1 MGTHDQTPGTWPV
14 LDALV
19 TDVVETRRA
28 IAALQ
33 ARESQLLAG
42 AVDLALARAD
52 ALRGEGRR
60 AGSDLP
66 MREISAELAAAMR
79 LSDRTVQQRM
89 GDAAVLGTRF
99 PATLAAWAT
108 GRVDA
113 GHVSAVLDAGAVIA
127 DDRARAR
134 FEEIALGIAAHES
147 PARTRAHLRAVA
159 AQLDPEAAARRQR
172 RALDERG
179 VRLIDL
185 DENLSR
191 VIADMSPVLAHAIV
205 DRLTEMARDV
215 REAELACVAEP
226 ASTDAAAGGA
236 PGAGG
241 ATAVSGAA
249 GQACGAA
256 PAVRLTTGPSA
267 AADGGDAQ
275 GEGRSPFGVR
285 TLDQIRADVFADL
298 LLAGAPAAHGEGD
311 ALAGVTAHVQIT
323 VPVLSLMGLDAGPA
337 LLAGV
342 GPIDTD
348 TARRL
353 AARAPGWDRVLTHP
367 HTGMVLAVDRYR
379 PSNDLKRFLAAR
391 DEHCRFPGC
400 RRPARR
406 SEIDHT
412 VDAALGGET
421 CEANLAHLC
430 TRHHTLKHATAWTVR
445 RVGPGVLEWSSPTG
459 RRYPDRPPG
468 VVRFVPTEWLAR
480 GAAIP
485 EAAPF

>member
-1 MGTHDQTPGTWPV
+1 V

-33 ARESQLLAG
+33 ARESQLLAD
-42 AVDLALARAD
+42 AVDLALARDD
-52 ALRGEGRR
+52 ALRREGRR
-60 AGSDLP
+60 RGADLP

-79 LSDRTVQQRM
+79 LSDRAVQQRM

-99 PATLAAWAT
+99 PATLAAWAD

-113 GHVSAVLDAGAVIA
+113 GHVSAVLDAGSAI
-127 DDRARAR
+127 DDDETRAR
-134 FEEIALGIAAHES
+134 FETLALGIAQHES

-159 AQLDPEAAARRQR
+159 AQLDPEAAARRHR
-172 RALDERG
+172 RAHDERA
-179 VRLIDL
+179 VRVVDL
-185 DENLSR
+185 DDSLAR
-191 VIADMSPVLAHAIV
+191 VIADVPPVLAHAIL

-215 REAELACVAEP
+215 RDAELACAAES
-226 ASTDAAAGGA
+226 ASTDAAAGGSPEAIGSRA
-236 PGAGG
+236 PGGASGEAGDPSG
-241 ATAVSGAA
+241 DGSTA
-249 GQACGAA
+249 
-256 PAVRLTTGPSA
+256 RFTTGPSA
-267 AADGGDAQ
+267 VADGGDPALE
-275 GEGRSPFGVR
+275 GERWAAVR

-298 LLAGAPAAHGEGD
+298 LLAGSPTAHGEGD
-311 ALAGVTAHVQIT
+311 ALSAVVARVQVT

-342 GPIDTD
+342 GPIDID

-379 PSNDLKRFLAAR
+379 PSSDLRRFLAAR

-421 CEANLAHLC
+421 CESNLAHLC

-445 RVGPGVLEWSSPTG
+445 RLEPGVLEWSSPTG
-459 RRYPDRPPG
+459 RKYPDRPPG
-468 VVRFVPTEWLAR
+468 VVRFVPSEWIAR
-480 GAAIP
+480 IAAIP